1 MATAAHSHHQTYQP
15 SAHSHLGLAG
25 VDYETDDAGPGG
37 SPLMKPYIPKIAPSP
52 SPPLGIPAAKVSLRS
67 PSIDGF
73 YQSNRHK
80 IRHST
85 GDAVLVSYLDNGRHP
100 EIARAAG
107 YQDLATS
114 DDFADSDYDSDNGD
128 HARRHL
134 DNQRRAIEGEFYRPE
149 PSGLQQVAAGALQ
162 QVASREPAHD
172 ISVSTRKLSLVDNGP
187 VLAVHAPSPTVG
199 YPPRRDQSFGRVNTS
214 IGGHKSSPEM
224 LTPASGE
231 LPPLQ
236 MDSPR
241 YDGNGQS
248 LPSIR
253 SQFGNLPSLHGD
265 KDLPRPAGPGSLFSR
280 SPSAGIPRLHPPMSQ
295 AGQVSPPTS
304 PNDTYSRG
312 PSSATS
318 PYSYGGSSL
327 QHRPS
332 TDYSSST
339 AGETPSTDQSVSTPA
354 TSVADRMSIDGIT
367 NPSQSPYVCTVPGCN
382 APPFQTQYLLNSHA
396 NVHSSARPHY
406 CPVAGCPRGETG
418 KGFKR
423 KNEMIRHGL
432 VHESPGYV
440 CPFCP
445 ERDHKYPRPDNLQR
459 CVAKLDTHPIQPAY

>member
-1 MATAAHSHHQTYQP
+1 MTTAAHSHHQPYQP
-15 SAHSHLGLAG
+15 PIHSHLGLAG
-25 VDYETDDAGPGG
+25 VEYETDDAGPGG

-52 SPPLGIPAAKVSLRS
+52 SPPLGIPAAKVSLS
-67 PSIDGF
+67 PSPVDGF
-73 YQSNRHK
+73 YHSNRHK

-85 GDAVLVSYLDNGRHP
+85 GDAVLVSYLDNGRRP

-107 YQDLATS
+107 FNLATS
-114 DDFADSDYDSDNGD
+114 DDFADSEDESDNGD
-128 HARRHL
+128 QSRRHL
-134 DNQRRAIEGEFYRPE
+134 DNQRRAIEGDFYRHE

-162 QVASREPAHD
+162 QVASGEPGHD
-172 ISVSTRKLSLVDNGP
+172 ISVSTRKLSLADNGP
-187 VLAVHAPSPTVG
+187 ALAVHAPSPTIP
-199 YPPRRDQSFGRVNTS
+199 YPTRRVESFGRVNTTM
-214 IGGHKSSPEM
+214 GGRKSSPEL
-224 LTPASGE
+224 LTPADGE

-253 SQFGNLPSLHGD
+253 SQFGNFSSLHAD
-265 KDLPRPAGPGSLFSR
+265 KDLTSRHAGPGSLFPR
-280 SPSAGIPRLHPPMSQ
+280 SPSTGIPRLHPPISQ
-295 AGQVSPPTS
+295 GGQVSPPTS
-304 PNDTYSRG
+304 PNDTFSRG

-318 PYSYGGSSL
+318 PYAYGGSNM

-367 NPSQSPYVCTVPGCN
+367 NPSQGNYACTVPGCT

-406 CPVAGCPRGETG
+406 CPVPGCPRSETG

-459 CVAKLDTHPIQPAY
+459 